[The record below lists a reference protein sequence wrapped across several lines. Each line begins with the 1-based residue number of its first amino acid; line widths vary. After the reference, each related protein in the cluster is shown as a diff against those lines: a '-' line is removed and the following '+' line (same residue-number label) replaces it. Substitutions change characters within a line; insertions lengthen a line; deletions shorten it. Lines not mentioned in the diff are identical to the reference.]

1 MYVCVCSVYSMIVC
15 LYLCVC
21 ICVWC
26 VWCVCVWCVCVCVCV
41 CVQLLIS
48 SIYRTTTLNEELGQI
63 EYIFSDKVLV
73 RM

>member
-1 MYVCVCSVYSMIVC
+1 MCVQCVQYDCLFILVCMHMCVVCVVCVCVV
-15 LYLCVC
+15 
-21 ICVWC
+21 
-26 VWCVCVWCVCVCVCV
+26 CVCVCVCV